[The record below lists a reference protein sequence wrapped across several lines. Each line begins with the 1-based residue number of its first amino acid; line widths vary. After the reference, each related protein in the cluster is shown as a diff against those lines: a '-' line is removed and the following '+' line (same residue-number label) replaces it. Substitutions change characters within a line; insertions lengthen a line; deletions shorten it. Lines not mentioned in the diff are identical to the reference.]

1 MTHFFQYAKVNQHQ
15 VTQLEMSN
23 SQVMLTQEKLSYS
36 PFKWDYIKVIE
47 SKSKIAK
54 GSPFDLIFYELKKL
68 SPYGSIIQA

>member
-15 VTQLEMSN
+15 VTQLGMSN

-54 GSPFDLIFYELKKL
+54 QEEAKVSTVLIVVRTLK
-68 SPYGSIIQA
+68 